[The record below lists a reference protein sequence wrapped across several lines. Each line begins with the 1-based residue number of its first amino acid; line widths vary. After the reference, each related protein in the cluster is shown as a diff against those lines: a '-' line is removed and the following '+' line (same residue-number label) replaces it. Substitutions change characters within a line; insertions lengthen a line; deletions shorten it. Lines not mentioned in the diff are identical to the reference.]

1 MSKIQ
6 AIRGMNDVLPEESYQ
21 WEWIESAIREWLA
34 MFGYQN
40 IRTPILENT
49 DLFVRSIGTATDI
62 VEKEMYTFV
71 DSLNGDSLTLR
82 PEGTASVVRA
92 AIEHNMTYGKARRL
106 YYCGP
111 MFRHE
116 RPQKGRFRQFY
127 QVGVEALG
135 FEGPDI
141 DAEHVLM
148 VAELWRKLGISS
160 NGVRLEV
167 NSLGSKD
174 DRKKYHESL
183 VAFLKGCE
191 QSLDEDSRRRI
202 STNPLRVLD
211 SKNLQTQEIV
221 ATAPKLPN
229 FLSDESV
236 EKMERFKQ
244 FLDRSGIPYV
254 VNPNLVRGLD
264 YYNDIVY
271 EWKTEFLGAQGTICA
286 GGRYDVLAEQIG
298 GKPIPACGFALGL
311 ERVLATLIS
320 CEIEIPKEN
329 PDVYLVSSDKTAQ
342 LYAWDVAK
350 VLRDSN
356 LKVVLHCGGG
366 ALKSQMKKA
375 DNSGAKFAIIIGDE
389 EMAKKTISLKSLR
402 LAGIKG
408 ASQQQELSVHDAIK
422 RIYEDGA
429 LTKITKSGML
439 GN

>member
-21 WEWIESAIREWLA
+21 WEWIESAIRAWLA
-34 MFGYQN
+34 TFGYQN
-40 IRTPILENT
+40 IRTPILEST

-62 VEKEMYTFV
+62 VEKEMYTFT
-71 DSLNGDSLTLR
+71 DALNGDSLTLR

-92 AIEHNMTYGKARRL
+92 AIEHNMTYGNSRRL

-116 RPQKGRFRQFY
+116 RPQKGRFRQFH

-141 DAEHVLM
+141 DAEHIVM
-148 VAELWRKLGISS
+148 VHELWKKLGISS

-174 DRKKYHESL
+174 DRKKYRESL
-183 VAFLKGCE
+183 VTFLKGCE
-191 QSLDEDSRRRI
+191 QDLDEDSRRRI
-202 STNPLRVLD
+202 TTNPLRVLD
-211 SKNLQTQEIV
+211 SKDPQTK
-221 ATAPKLPN
+221 ATISSAPQLLD
-229 FLSDESV
+229 FLSDESL
-236 EKMERFKQ
+236 EKMKQFKQ

-254 VNPNLVRGLD
+254 VNPKLVRGLD
-264 YYNDIVY
+264 YYNDVVY
-271 EWKTEFLGAQGTICA
+271 EWKTDFLGAQGTICA

-298 GKPIPACGFALGL
+298 GKPMAACGFALGL
-311 ERVLATLIS
+311 ERVLATLAS
-320 CEIEIPKEN
+320 CEREIPKEN
-329 PDVYLVSSDKTAQ
+329 PDIYLVSSDKTAQ

-350 VLRDSN
+350 VLRDN
-356 LKVVLHCGGG
+356 GLKVVLHCGGG

-375 DNSGAKFAIIIGDE
+375 DNSGAKFAIIVGDE

-402 LAGIKG
+402 LAGDSG
-408 ASQQQELSVHDAIK
+408 ARQQQELSVHDAIK
-422 RIYEDGA
+422 KICEDGV
-429 LTKITKSGML
+429 
-439 GN
+439 

>member
-21 WEWIESAIREWLA
+21 WEWIESVIREWLA
-34 MFGYQN
+34 TFGYQN

-71 DSLNGDSLTLR
+71 DALNGDSLTLR

-92 AIEHNMTYGKARRL
+92 AIEHNLTYGNSRRL

-116 RPQKGRFRQFY
+116 RPQKGRFRQFF

-141 DAEHVLM
+141 DAEHVM
-148 VAELWRKLGISS
+148 MASALWSKLGLA
-160 NGVRLEV
+160 NEGVRLEV
-167 NSLGSKD
+167 NSLGSKE
-174 DRKKYHESL
+174 DRKKYRESL
-183 VAFLKGCE
+183 VAFLKGYE

-202 STNPLRVLD
+202 NTNPLRVLD
-211 SKNLQTQEIV
+211 SKNAQTREIV
-221 ATAPKLPN
+221 ASAPKLPD
-229 FLSDESV
+229 FLSDESID
-236 EKMERFKQ
+236 KMGRFKQ
-244 FLDRSGIPYV
+244 FLDRSGIAYE

-264 YYNDIVY
+264 YYNDVVY
-271 EWKTEFLGAQGTICA
+271 EWKTDFLGAQGTICA
-286 GGRYDVLAEQIG
+286 GGRYDVLSEQIG

-320 CEIEIPKEN
+320 CEIEIPKAN
-329 PDVYLVSSDKTAQ
+329 PDVYVVFSDKTAQ
-342 LYAWDVAK
+342 LYAWDVAQ
-350 VLRDSN
+350 VMRDNS
-356 LKVVLHCGGG
+356 LKAVLHCGGG

-375 DNSGAKFAIIIGDE
+375 DKSGAQFAIIIGDNE
-389 EMAKKTISLKSLR
+389 VNNDSVQIKLLR
-402 LAGIKG
+402 
-408 ASQQQELSVHDAIK
+408 QELSQEEINKKDIVHFIIQHA
-422 RIYEDGA
+422 
-429 LTKITKSGML
+429 S
-439 GN
+439 